1 MTKRLADFLRQ
12 TVPAIVLAG
21 ATLVAGTAYAEDGY
35 YKWTDNSGR
44 THLGDRPPPAGTDYE
59 FVATD
64 TGIRRSIAADNN
76 PGAGNSAAP
85 AMPKPEPQKQTV
97 AQQQIT
103 IEKNPEYCEQ
113 ARANID
119 TLDSVARIRIRDD
132 DGEMRFL
139 TDEEKAIQRRKAED
153 MIAVHCK

>member
-1 MTKRLADFLRQ
+1 MTKRLAGFLRQ
-12 TVPAIVLAG
+12 TVPALLLVSAVLMSG
-21 ATLVAGTAYAEDGY
+21 NVQAEDGY
-35 YKWTDNSGR
+35 FKWTDPDGR

-59 FVATD
+59 FVSAD
-64 TGIRRSIAADNN
+64 TGVRRAVSAEDSASS
-76 PGAGNSAAP
+76 SAAP
-85 AMPKPEPQKQTV
+85 AMPQPAPPEQAL

-113 ARANID
+113 AKGNID
-119 TLDSVARIRIRDD
+119 TLDSVARIRIRDN

-139 TDEEKAIQRRKAED
+139 TEDEKSVQRQKAVD